1 VVSSLKMGASSTLPC
16 IKRTFR
22 KKELRAA
29 SRALAVSHV
38 GGAAGIVAGLV
49 PVATPVPGLSTPFHQ
64 VIRVHTQVDDV
75 DRGVQHD
82 RGATLIGRAIG
93 AVMALGLPDTGAIL
107 RGAEVGW
114 GFRTLEYVG
123 VVLGGVRRD
132 EPAPTI
138 GATKEDVFL
147 DGSVMQCMTPSW
159 STMQERDPKW
169 NTSPTLK
176 MIGVL
181 KKLVMDSSWI
191 NVAPLRGTT
200 VFGVYNPTAHHEVP
214 HVMLLSRMTLLT
226 TTRWYVQEH
235 IGSHE
240 YLYRF
245 GPL

>member
-1 VVSSLKMGASSTLPC
+1 
-16 IKRTFR
+16 
-22 KKELRAA
+22 
-29 SRALAVSHV
+29 
-38 GGAAGIVAGLV
+38 
-49 PVATPVPGLSTPFHQ
+49 
-64 VIRVHTQVDDV
+64 
-75 DRGVQHD
+75 
-82 RGATLIGRAIG
+82 
-93 AVMALGLPDTGAIL
+93 
-107 RGAEVGW
+107 
-114 GFRTLEYVG
+114 
-123 VVLGGVRRD
+123 
-132 EPAPTI
+132 
-138 GATKEDVFL
+138 
-147 DGSVMQCMTPSW
+147 
-159 STMQERDPKW
+159 MQERDPKW

>member
-1 VVSSLKMGASSTLPC
+1 MLCSFLLVLLGVATITTSGIAVLAERPVVMSCSCFRCVPGYGLSRITFPGLMVMSNLMAPASTSACLTLWGSSPSTVVSSLKMGASSTLPC

-107 RGAEVGW
+107 RGAEVG
-114 GFRTLEYVG
+114 
-123 VVLGGVRRD
+123 
-132 EPAPTI
+132 
-138 GATKEDVFL
+138 
-147 DGSVMQCMTPSW
+147 
-159 STMQERDPKW
+159 
-169 NTSPTLK
+169 
-176 MIGVL
+176 
-181 KKLVMDSSWI
+181 
-191 NVAPLRGTT
+191 
-200 VFGVYNPTAHHEVP
+200 
-214 HVMLLSRMTLLT
+214 
-226 TTRWYVQEH
+226 
-235 IGSHE
+235 
-240 YLYRF
+240 
-245 GPL
+245 